1 MRPEGGDPAGGRPHP
16 PGLSGLPHGPGSDPG
31 EAGGYSPLPTGAQ
44 VVVLRE
50 VLPILLVPVGEGGAV
65 PGAADPH
72 PSGAAAPVPGERKQ
86 IRATVASPRLD
97 AVAAAGFSIPRSR
110 ARELIRGGRVMVNHR
125 PWRQSRQGRGGR
137 GCAHLPGPGK
147 VCAAG
152 DRRHLQAGQDHF
164 GAGTVFVKERDRNPL
179 RAEKPARGREV
190 P

>member
-1 MRPEGGDPAGGRPHP
+1 MRLTPI
-16 PGLSGLPHGPGSDPG
+16 
-31 EAGGYSPLPTGAQ
+31 PLAQ
-44 VVVLRE
+44 LR
-50 VLPILLVPVGEGGAV
+50 
-65 PGAADPH
+65 
-72 PSGAAAPVPGERKQ
+72 PVPGERKQ

-110 ARELIRGGRVMVNHR
+110 AAELIRGGPGDGEPTGPAAKPTKAVEAGDVLT
-125 PWRQSRQGRGGR
+125 
-137 GCAHLPGPGK
+137 CPGPGK